1 MGSQPEK
8 ILQHRAIERVRA
20 LSRLFEPDPEHPESI
35 SPASLSL
42 PLPDGL
48 SSRGEAWRELVDF
61 LSSPYADARRLAAS
75 ALGKMAPERPPA
87 AAFLPHLLRV
97 AREDERP
104 QVRQYA
110 IRAIGRYAT
119 DAFFCLEDLKDVARE
134 EGTPS
139 YLRTVASDV
148 IAKIQT
154 IRQAQ
159 LARTHHWC
167 TRCKRILS
175 VEEYGQ
181 SVDRWGKPYCRHCL
195 DERELENKNFES
207 TVEGAK
213 RRRSNLG
220 TAVQSKGEKTIA
232 DFLEAEG
239 VAYMYDERYR
249 IAGSDVIRPD
259 FYLPEFDVYIEYFG
273 MDTPEYRDN
282 MLKKRLLYQRAA
294 KKLVSVSFKD
304 EGRITDILRQKLS
317 RYIRFDSGTET
328 NGTNAVPWGM
338 ENRNGRNERSAL
350 LCGKSE
356 RTERT

>member
-8 ILQHRAIERVRA
+8 ILQHRAIERVKA
-20 LSRLFEPDPEHPESI
+20 LSRLFEPDTEHPETI

-48 SSRGEAWRELVDF
+48 SSRGEVWRELVDF

-75 ALGKMAPERPPA
+75 ALGKMAPEHPPA
-87 AAFLPHLLRV
+87 VAFLPHLLRV
-97 AREDERP
+97 ALCQDERP

-110 IRAIGRYAT
+110 IRAIGRYAA
-119 DAFFCLEDLKDVARE
+119 DAFFCLDDLKDVARE
-134 EGTPS
+134 EGASS

-148 IAKIQT
+148 VAKIQMA
-154 IRQAQ
+154 RQAE

-167 TRCKRILS
+167 TRCKRIIS
-175 VEEYGQ
+175 REEYGQ

-207 TVEGAK
+207 MVEGAK
-213 RRRSNLG
+213 RRRSSLG
-220 TAVQSKGEKTIA
+220 TAVQSKGEKLIA
-232 DFLEAEG
+232 DFLETEG

-249 IAGSDVIRPD
+249 IAGSDMIRPD

-304 EGRITDILRQKLS
+304 EGKITDILRQKLS
-317 RYIRFDSGTET
+317 RYIRFDSSAG
-328 NGTNAVPWGM
+328 NGRSPLQRGRTDGANAVPCSTEKW
-338 ENRNGRNERSAL
+338 NGRSERS
-350 LCGKSE
+350 E
-356 RTERT
+356 